1 MRAIRALVLILASAT
16 IVAAQEGSGTDPE
29 ADSDVWTEI
38 RTLYEK
44 AKETGEQ
51 VPGDVVAWLKQD
63 LDRIGDWEYRL
74 LVVSSLS
81 NDKLEAKLNELGT
94 DRWECFA
101 VLHDDGTIR
110 LFLKRPVKS
119 YLRHV
124 PITDLWKL
132 VPSGGDDTEE

>member
-1 MRAIRALVLILASAT
+1 MRAIRAFVLILASAT

-29 ADSDVWTEI
+29 ADSDVWAEI

-81 NDKLEAKLNELGT
+81 NDKLEAKLNELGA

-119 YLRHV
+119 YLKLV

-132 VPSGGDDTEE
+132 VPSGGDDTGE

>member
-51 VPGDVVAWLKQD
+51 VPGDFVAWLKQD

-81 NDKLEAKLNELGT
+81 NDKLEAKLNELGA

-101 VLHDDGTIR
+101 VLHDGGTIR

-119 YLRHV
+119 YLKHV
-124 PITDLWKL
+124 PITDMWKL
-132 VPSGGDDTEE
+132 VPSGGDDTGE